1 MYRSL
6 EARES
11 DSGKISYYTRYC
23 IYGTIVVFAYVLIKS
38 KHIFVA
44 SYGSRPTKKYSE
56 SDFDSP
62 SRFVHRTRNPYS
74 PAPRPSCLNVDNCSD
89 YDNAKPKCEST
100 PKSAKPRTPETRS
113 PYPGEAPP
121 DYETAIAENS
131 KDSDDQKGKKE
142 SRDNYRDLRDS
153 HVPSKNDRYG
163 NPSSRQSSCSPGSEC
178 SNQGSS
184 VAGRRKGLKPLP
196 RLTIASVN
204 WADMLPPPP
213 SHPPPS
219 SVATRSPPPSPTA
232 TSMCS
237 ETTYGRSHASSFH
250 PRRSGSVVSA
260 DVASDLERADS
271 VRSGKSKGKSEN
283 KLPFDLA
290 GITSDIIMQ
299 WADSVTN
306 TSGSEDDES
315 PCSSPDRR
323 SGISSDGSFLT
334 DTDFANAVKAAAECG
349 GFNIDIDLNMYKAMD
364 PISFQPFAGSLS
376 TYNPESSSR
385 YWKRIFILSVRKHV
399 KICHTVFFGK

>member
-1 MYRSL
+1 MPFRH
-6 EARES
+6 ER
-11 DSGKISYYTRYC
+11 SGK
-23 IYGTIVVFAYVLIKS
+23 
-38 KHIFVA
+38 
-44 SYGSRPTKKYSE
+44 
-56 SDFDSP
+56 P
-62 SRFVHRTRNPYS
+62 SN
-74 PAPRPSCLNVDNCSD
+74 
-89 YDNAKPKCEST
+89 
-100 PKSAKPRTPETRS
+100 
-113 PYPGEAPP
+113 
-121 DYETAIAENS
+121 
-131 KDSDDQKGKKE
+131 
-142 SRDNYRDLRDS
+142 
-153 HVPSKNDRYG
+153 
-163 NPSSRQSSCSPGSEC
+163 RQSSCSPGSEC

-184 VAGRRKGLKPLP
+184 IAGRRKGLKPLP

-260 DVASDLERADS
+260 TSDLEKETADS

-306 TSGSEDDES
+306 TSGSDDES
-315 PCSSPDRR
+315 ACSSPDRR

-376 TYNPESSSR
+376 TYNPESNSR
-385 YWKRIFILSVRKHV
+385 YVV
-399 KICHTVFFGK
+399 

>member
-1 MYRSL
+1 MKRFFLVVSY
-6 EARES
+6 
-11 DSGKISYYTRYC
+11 SG
-23 IYGTIVVFAYVLIKS
+23 
-38 KHIFVA
+38 
-44 SYGSRPTKKYSE
+44 RPTRKYSE
-56 SDFDSP
+56 EDFDSP
-62 SRFVHRTRNPYS
+62 SRYNHRVRNPYS
-74 PAPRPSCLNVDNCSD
+74 PAPRPSCLNIDNRSD
-89 YDNAKPKCEST
+89 YDNATPECEST
-100 PKSAKPRTPETRS
+100 PEPTNTRTPATRS

-131 KDSDDQKGKKE
+131 KESDHEKSKE
-142 SRDNYRDLRDS
+142 SRDNYKDLRDNRLPFR
-153 HVPSKNDRYG
+153 HERCGKTP
-163 NPSSRQSSCSPGSEC
+163 SRQSPCSPGSEC

-184 VAGRRKGLKPLP
+184 IAGRRKGLKPLP

-260 DVASDLERADS
+260 TSDLEKETADS

-306 TSGSEDDES
+306 TSGSDDES
-315 PCSSPDRR
+315 ACSSPDRR

-376 TYNPESSSR
+376 TYNPESNSR
-385 YWKRIFILSVRKHV
+385 YIV
-399 KICHTVFFGK
+399 

>member
-1 MYRSL
+1 MANKSTSCYAVGLLAYYSFLFIKILNQRVSSL
-6 EARES
+6 AKCNRPAR
-11 DSGKISYYTRYC
+11 
-23 IYGTIVVFAYVLIKS
+23 
-38 KHIFVA
+38 
-44 SYGSRPTKKYSE
+44 KYSE
-56 SDFDSP
+56 NDFDNP
-62 SRFVHRTRNPYS
+62 SRYNQRTRNPYS
-74 PAPRPSCLNVDNCSD
+74 PAPKPSCPYIDSQSD
-89 YDNAKPKCEST
+89 YDNAKPKSEST
-100 PKSAKPRTPETRS
+100 PEPSTSRTATTRS
-113 PYPGEAPP
+113 PYQGEAPP
-121 DYETAIAENS
+121 DYETAIAENLVDPGI
-131 KDSDDQKGKKE
+131 KRNKE
-142 SRDNYRDLRDS
+142 SRNDYKDLRDS
-153 HVPSKNDRYG
+153 HVPCKHDRYG

-178 SNQGSS
+178 SNQDSS
-184 VAGRRKGLKPLP
+184 IAGRRKGLKPLP

-260 DVASDLERADS
+260 DMASDFEKDTADS

-306 TSGSEDDES
+306 TSGSDDES

-376 TYNPESSSR
+376 TYNPETTSR
-385 YWKRIFILSVRKHV
+385 YVT
-399 KICHTVFFGK
+399 C